1 MLTIRNEQMTVI
13 ATAAWRMFEDRLVR
27 RFETEL
33 PRRFG
38 ELGEPEVRKITGQ
51 SIESGRRYA
60 FSSEADIGELA
71 RLAVEYAPDLHDAPG
86 WGWAR
91 ELLGQRGLSSS
102 NRIAI
107 LAYRM
112 RTPQAEI

>member
-1 MLTIRNEQMTVI
+1 MLTIRNEQMAVI
-13 ATAAWRMFEDRLVR
+13 RAAAWRMFEDRLVR
-27 RFETEL
+27 RFEAEL

-38 ELGEPEVRKITGQ
+38 ELGELEVRKIAGQ

-60 FSSEADIGELA
+60 FSSEADITELA
-71 RLAVEYAPDLHDAPG
+71 RLAVEHAPDLHEAPG
-86 WGWAR
+86 WAWAR
-91 ELLGQRGLSSS
+91 ELLGQMGLSSS

-112 RTPQAEI
+112 TPQRAEI